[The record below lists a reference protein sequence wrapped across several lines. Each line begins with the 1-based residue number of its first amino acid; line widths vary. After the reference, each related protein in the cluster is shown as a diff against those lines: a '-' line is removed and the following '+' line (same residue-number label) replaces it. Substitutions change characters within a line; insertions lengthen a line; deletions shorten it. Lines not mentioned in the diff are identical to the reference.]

1 MKPKIGR
8 KVYCIYYGFTE
19 GAISIE
25 KVGFLGKDSFIVEDF
40 SDYREFDSL
49 EWFFNDYGKTWFT
62 SLAKAKKTIFE
73 QNPDLD
79 KKHYRLEKVYDDYY
93 EIQEKE

>member
-8 KVYCIYYGFTE
+8 TVYCIYYGFSD

-25 KVGFLGKDSFIVEDF
+25 KVGFLGEDSFIVEDF

-49 EWFFNDYGKTWFT
+49 EWFYKDYQTTWFT
-62 SLAKAKKTIFE
+62 SLSKAKKALFE
-73 QNPDLD
+73 QNPDID
-79 KKHYRLEKVYDDYY
+79 KTKYKLEKVYDDYY